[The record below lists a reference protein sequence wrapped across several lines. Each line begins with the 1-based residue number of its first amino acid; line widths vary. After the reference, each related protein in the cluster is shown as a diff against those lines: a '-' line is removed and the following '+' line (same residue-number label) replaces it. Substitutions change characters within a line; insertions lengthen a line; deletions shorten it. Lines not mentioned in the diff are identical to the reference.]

1 MWYIYGA
8 LFYAFIL
15 GVILTI
21 KYEYIKNSDNEINIF
36 GSSVV
41 SVIWWPVS
49 VVLLC
54 SVAAGLLIKKTFF
67 GRQ

>member
-1 MWYIYGA
+1 MWYICGA

-15 GVILTI
+15 GVVLTI
-21 KYEYIKNSDNEINIF
+21 NHEFILNSRNKINIF
-36 GSSVV
+36 GFSVV

-54 SVAAGLLIKKTFF
+54 SVAAGLFIKKTWFDK
-67 GRQ
+67 